1 MIALIY
7 GTIRVP
13 YGRWIKLTF
22 TACHEMWIYGA
33 FSNCKPCMS
42 HVLHRA
48 SINCGNKIEC
58 KVIRVDVDV
67 CTKTFN

>member
-1 MIALIY
+1 MEPFQTVNHA
-7 GTIRVP
+7 
-13 YGRWIKLTF
+13 
-22 TACHEMWIYGA
+22 
-33 FSNCKPCMS
+33 CMS